1 MCADRLTVVMIHL
14 ERVSDQQCECIFFFG
29 TYKKHGKFQPASV
42 AKSVASRTGVS
53 CAVRGEGGSGCRR
66 DCWLAVSDWLV
77 DERPGNRIA
86 VGGWGGAPDRRRG
99 RGPHSLV
106 YQWVPG
112 LLPVGKAAGA
122 LR

>member
-86 VGGWGGAPDRRRG
+86 VGVEGRTGPAP
-99 RGPHSLV
+99 GPGPTQPRVSM
-106 YQWVPG
+106 G
-112 LLPVGKAAGA
+112 TGSSSCG
-122 LR
+122 